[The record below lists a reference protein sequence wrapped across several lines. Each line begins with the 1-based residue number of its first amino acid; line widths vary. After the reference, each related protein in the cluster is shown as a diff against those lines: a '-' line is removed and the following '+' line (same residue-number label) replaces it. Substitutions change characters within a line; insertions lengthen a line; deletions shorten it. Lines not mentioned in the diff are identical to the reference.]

1 MNFMKS
7 HFWYTKRQ
15 RNGILF
21 LTGMLVLMQ
30 FILHYTDFTV
40 GDVQQEED
48 DNFALLQARVDSLKK
63 TVKDSVSWK
72 IYPFNPNFITDFKAY
87 QLGLSIEEADRL
99 FRYRKQGK
107 YVNSAGEFQKITQ
120 VNDSLMH
127 TISPFFKF
135 PEWTRKK
142 SQAGAPASTQN
153 PTKEKSSAE
162 IKDLNFVTV
171 NELTAIKGVDERV
184 ANRIVAYRKKLKGFF
199 DEEQLFEVY
208 HLKKE
213 VGKRILE
220 RYKILQQ
227 PLIDKTDINTAS
239 FKEILKIPYLDYQL
253 TKKIFEYRKENLG
266 FSDLEELKKID
277 SFPLDKFDRITV
289 YLSAQ

>member
-1 MNFMKS
+1 
-7 HFWYTKRQ
+7 
-15 RNGILF
+15 
-21 LTGMLVLMQ
+21 MQ

-107 YVNSAGEFQKITQ
+107 YVNSAGEFQKVTR

-142 SQAGAPASTQN
+142 SQAGAPASKQN

-171 NELTAIKGVDERV
+171 NELTAIKGVDERM
-184 ANRIVAYRKKLKGFF
+184 ANRIVAYRKKLNGFF

-208 HLKKE
+208 YLKKE

-227 PLIDKTDINTAS
+227 PHIDKTNINTAS

>member
-107 YVNSAGEFQKITQ
+107 YVNSAGEFQKVTR

>member
-72 IYPFNPNFITDFKAY
+72 IYPFNPNFITDFK
-87 QLGLSIEEADRL
+87 
-99 FRYRKQGK
+99 
-107 YVNSAGEFQKITQ
+107 
-120 VNDSLMH
+120 
-127 TISPFFKF
+127 F

-171 NELTAIKGVDERV
+171 NELTAIKGVDERM
-184 ANRIVAYRKKLKGFF
+184 ANRIVAYRKKQNGFF

-208 HLKKE
+208 YLKKE

-253 TKKIFEYRKENLG
+253 TKKI
-266 FSDLEELKKID
+266 D

-289 YLSAQ
+289 YLSEQ

>member
-171 NELTAIKGVDERV
+171 NELTAIKGVDERM